1 MCAPGVSCEQN
12 SGVPE
17 GNHFGGP
24 LTAAASLPTTTL
36 PANLSDLAGSAVG
49 SFVNNGN
56 TVAAGVI
63 GNWNVHND
71 FYGATGIF
79 GGQRK

>member
-1 MCAPGVSCEQN
+1 VN
-12 SGVPE
+12 STVPT

-24 LTAAASLPTTTL
+24 LAVTGTASL
-36 PANLSDLAGSAVG
+36 PANLSDLAGGAVG

-56 TVAAGVI
+56 VVAAGVI

-71 FYGATGIF
+71 LYGAAGIF
-79 GGQRK
+79 GGKR